1 MKNGVLI
8 AVIAVLAVLLFGG
21 VFYTVDETEQ
31 VIITQFGKPIG
42 AQITEAGLHVKLP
55 FIQKAQFFPKTL
67 LEWNGDPGQIPTQ
80 DKTFIYV
87 ETFARWRI
95 KDPLKFYETVYNE
108 LAAQKKLD
116 DILDAAAFNFLSSH
130 HLVEAVRNSN
140 RLLEKDVI
148 ASAGLADSVQE
159 QIAIK
164 LGRSGMDRG
173 ILEQA
178 RPKLEKLGIELIDM
192 RIKRINYVDEVR
204 QKVYE
209 RMIAERKQIS
219 EKFRSEGKG
228 ESKKIEGDREKELKR
243 IRSDAYRKAQ
253 EVKGKADAEA
263 ARIYAEAYNKDP
275 EFYSFVKTLDSYRLT
290 LGKDSSLV
298 LSTKSDFLK
307 YLKGYEAKQ

>member
-1 MKNGVLI
+1 MKNGALI
-8 AVIAVLAVLLFGG
+8 AVVALLAIFLFGG

-31 VIITQFGKPIG
+31 AIITQFGRPIG
-42 AQITEAGLHVKLP
+42 VAITEAGLHVKLP

-95 KDPLKFYETVYNE
+95 NDPLKYYETVYNE

-116 DILDAAAFNFLSSH
+116 DILDAASFNFLSSH

-140 RLLEKDVI
+140 RLLEKEVI

-159 QIAIK
+159 QIAIS
-164 LGRSGMDRG
+164 LGRSGMNRG

-178 RPKLEKLGIELIDM
+178 KPKLEKLGIELIDM

-263 ARIYAEAYNKDP
+263 ARIYADAYNKDP
-275 EFYSFVKTLDSYRLT
+275 EFYSFVKTLDTYRQT
-290 LGKDSSLV
+290 LGQDSSLV
-298 LSTKSDFLK
+298 LSTKSDFLR
-307 YLKGYEAKQ
+307 YLKGFRDVQ

>member
-1 MKNGVLI
+1 MKNGALI

-31 VIITQFGKPIG
+31 VIITQFGKPVG
-42 AQITEAGLHVKLP
+42 TQITEAGLHVKLP

-108 LAAQKKLD
+108 IAAQKKLD

-178 RPKLEKLGIELIDM
+178 KPKLEKLGIELIDM